1 MTARKKCSWIL
12 FRARMDQGRQRIK
25 TEHKRSL
32 FELKKKNSFF
42 LFLLQFDYVNFW
54 VLLCFGY
61 SLFYTF
67 TIGFNDDG
75 DEVTCGWLELL
86 ICGDRGSGMDMLQSS
101 YPRMKTLQ
109 ENSIISFN
117 AVFKVSRK
125 SLFWS
130 SKSPVVE
137 MSKSNL

>member
-1 MTARKKCSWIL
+1 MFLDFIQSENGPREAKNQNRTQKVIVWIL
-12 FRARMDQGRQRIK
+12 
-25 TEHKRSL
+25 
-32 FELKKKNSFF
+32 KKISFF

-130 SKSPVVE
+130 SKLPVVE

>member
-1 MTARKKCSWIL
+1 MCLLACFYALYPCFLAR
-12 FRARMDQGRQRIK
+12 FRPLPCFVPHVD
-25 TEHKRSL
+25 L
-32 FELKKKNSFF
+32 C
-42 LFLLQFDYVNFW
+42 LLV
-54 VLLCFGY
+54 
-61 SLFYTF
+61 
-67 TIGFNDDG
+67 FNDDS

-101 YPRMKTLQ
+101 NPRMKTLQ

-117 AVFKVSRK
+117 AAFKVSHE

-137 MSKSNL
+137 MSKSSLQRSVSPF